1 MPFIQA
7 AFVYTVQL
15 AIGCVHK
22 PFKFFFI
29 MPHINVS
36 MFLMCVN
43 KLKVL
48 PHHLKFSSY
57 ALYSDQLRSNSSQP
71 SELRE

>member
-1 MPFIQA
+1 MQA

-15 AIGCVHK
+15 AIGCVHT
-22 PFKFFFI
+22 PFEFFLI

-36 MFLMCVN
+36 VFLMCVY

-48 PHHLKFSSY
+48 PHHQKFSSY
-57 ALYSDQLRSNSSQP
+57 APVPNQYCHAVRK
-71 SELRE
+71 